1 MKAGQAS
8 GLKVRGWGL
17 AGMLWAAALAAAQP
31 VGDTR
36 RSGAQYMSP
45 ALQAMQADDAQNP
58 AGLWVQEGRAL
69 WSRRPAG
76 TGRSCADCHGDDPA
90 QQLKDVATR
99 YPAWDDHL
107 ARPLTLPQ
115 RIAQCRQRHQAQ
127 APWDADHEASLA
139 LQALLV
145 RPARGLPI
153 SPPADP
159 RLAPQRALGA
169 ALFQQRLGQLD
180 LACAHCHEQRAGLS
194 LGGATLPQAH
204 PTGYPSYRLQWQGL
218 GSLQRRLRNCL
229 TGVRAEPFAA
239 DAPEWVQLELFLMQR
254 AAGMPLDAPAVRP

>member
-1 MKAGQAS
+1 MKARRLVLAS
-8 GLKVRGWGL
+8 LLG
-17 AGMLWAAALAAAQP
+17 AATLAAAQP
-31 VGDTR
+31 VTQPAADPR
-36 RSGAQYMSP
+36 RGGAHFMSP
-45 ALQAMQADDAQNP
+45 ALQAMQADDTQNP

-76 TGRSCADCHGDDPA
+76 AERSCADCHGDDPA

-99 YPAWDDHL
+99 YPAWDERL

-115 RIAQCRQRHQAQ
+115 RIEQCRQRHQAQ
-127 APWDADHEASLA
+127 APWGADHEPSLA

-145 RPARGLPI
+145 RPALGLPI
-153 SPPADP
+153 TPPADP
-159 RLAPQRALGA
+159 RLDPPRALGA
-169 ALFQQRLGQLD
+169 ALFRQRLGQLD

-229 TGVRAEPFAA
+229 VGVRAEPFAA
-239 DAPEWVQLELFLMQR
+239 DAQEWVQLELYLMQR
-254 AAGMPLDAPAVRP
+254 AAGLPLDAPSVRP